1 MHRRPS
7 SLHAWVLSAVLLA
20 GAVLP
25 RPSLLAAPPGASP
38 PSDYAV
44 VANYLAVFCRYVVWP
59 DTGPSTTPPPPLR
72 IGVLGPNPFGATL
85 DQLLAG
91 KTLHGRRMTASHGE
105 TPDQLLGCHVVFIAI
120 ANEAERVAAL
130 AALAGKPILTAIYL
144 GENPPAEPTGAVI
157 ELVRIGNN
165 IRYQLNATALSAQ
178 NLQATPGLLE
188 NALRRIGDPAQ

>member
-7 SLHAWVLSAVLLA
+7 SLHAWILSAALLA

-25 RPSLLAAPPGASP
+25 RPSLLAAPPSASP

-59 DTGPSTTPPPPLR
+59 DTGPSASPPPPLR
-72 IGVLGPNPFGATL
+72 IGVLGPNPFGTTL
-85 DQLLAG
+85 NQLLAS
-91 KTLHGRRMTASHGE
+91 KTLHGRRMTAAHGE
-105 TPDQLLGCHVVFIAI
+105 TPDQLLDCQVVFIAI
-120 ANEAERVAAL
+120 ANEAERAAAL
-130 AALAGKPILTAIYL
+130 AALAGKPILTAVYL
-144 GENPPAEPTGAVI
+144 GEPSRPEPTGAVI

-178 NLQATPGLLE
+178 NLQATTGLLE
-188 NALRRIGDPAQ
+188 NALCRIGGPAQ